1 MSAIRISSPGLPVR
15 GRCVVTSSPGTS
27 TRVVI
32 PGRCS
37 VPVIQVADL
46 TPGGHRRPLSPHGA
60 GDYDRERGPR
70 VPPLDRAP
78 RRGARVP
85 ARLSC
90 CRKPLVGAGRPAEG
104 ATHHGD
110 RDSTHRTTLPREAQ
124 WRVHC
129 SSRLHRHSTW
139 WNSSSTCSAGFP
151 VIDTSR
157 DHIVQQP
164 RPSPFRWIC
173 ALRVGRRRSC
183 PCRRRPCRR
192 NRRSLPRAPGES
204 GSRSCGSVPSGKAGN
219 PRVGVCCCRCRSCTR
234 VWC

>member
-1 MSAIRISSPGLPVR
+1 MSVIRISSPGLPVR
-15 GRCVVTSSPGTS
+15 GRCAVTSSPGTS

-60 GDYDRERGPR
+60 GDYGRERGPR

-110 RDSTHRTTLPREAQ
+110 RDSTHDITLPREVQ
-124 WRVHC
+124 GRVHC
-129 SSRLHRHSTW
+129 SVRLRSYVTRW
-139 WNSSSTCSAGFP
+139 SSSSTSERSAMLT
-151 VIDTSR
+151 VLQAIAD
-157 DHIVQQP
+157 Q
-164 RPSPFRWIC
+164 
-173 ALRVGRRRSC
+173 
-183 PCRRRPCRR
+183 
-192 NRRSLPRAPGES
+192 
-204 GSRSCGSVPSGKAGN
+204 SCGSGQGRVP
-219 PRVGVCCCRCRSCTR
+219 VGIKQNHVMYHF
-234 VWC
+234 